1 MLVELWQVAVFIVAI
16 CILILTIYVI
26 NTLQGINK
34 TIEQLRTFININSEN
49 IHVLTKE
56 LVEIS
61 KNANSISEEFT
72 KDMDKINGAIQ
83 SIQNTSE
90 MVEETVQ
97 MGKDHVI
104 LPIMGLVNLGNGL
117 KNVAQFVHKK
127 DS

>member
-83 SIQNTSE
+83 SIQNISE